1 MHKQAG
7 RVRISDHSRGRQQH
21 AITLVNGTVAI
32 EVVGLAVVLLIVLG
46 HELPGKQ
53 GFSLG
58 QGQVGGEP
66 AGPGHAIDHARGFA
80 AGLLGPCFKH
90 WFPTLA
96 GFSLSS
102 HSRHR

>member
-66 AGPGHAIDHARGFA
+66 AGPGHAIDYARGFA